1 MPPNLACGNVPP
13 MGMVLI
19 NTLLYCTFSSSSL
32 VSLSNSMSS
41 TSAALPNF
49 LDHHPQ
55 APTLSHTHM
64 HLLIALA
71 RSYATAST
79 RSSRIP
85 STKPPLSLDH
95 FLLRQ
100 RVISLYRTI
109 IRACHKIPPPTREEM
124 KKFAR
129 EEFEQHKAVEDLRKI
144 RYLLSTG
151 KTDFERLGKQVS
163 GMG

>member
-1 MPPNLACGNVPP
+1 MK
-13 MGMVLI
+13 
-19 NTLLYCTFSSSSL
+19 FL
-32 VSLSNSMSS
+32 V
-41 TSAALPNF
+41 AF
-49 LDHHPQ
+49 
-55 APTLSHTHM
+55 
-64 HLLIALA
+64 A

-79 RSSRIP
+79 RSSRLP
-85 STKPPLSLDH
+85 SSKPPLSLDH

-109 IRACHKIPPPTREEM
+109 VRASHKIPPPTREEM
-124 KKFAR
+124 KKYAR

-151 KTDFERLGKQVS
+151 KTEFERLRKQVS